1 MQFITKNVLRTTRK
15 QYMKQIIYNNKSIYC
30 YNNNIVVVN
39 NNKCNNNSNNNFQQF
54 FSTES
59 SANKETDDGLRS
71 VLNGIKEIKTNA
83 KANFDETVEIAIGLG
98 LDPRKPNQNLR
109 GSVTMPKGTGK
120 SERIAVFAQGE
131 KIEEAKNAG
140 AQLVG
145 GENLVDDILKGNIDF
160 TKCIAT
166 PDMMPIVGRVARI
179 LGPRGLMP
187 NPKSGTIT
195 MDVAGAIGA
204 ASQGQVEYR
213 VDKFGFLQAGF
224 GKVSFDDE
232 DLIENLR
239 ALMLAIVNNKPEG
252 AKGKYLRQAT
262 LSTTM
267 GKGVHLDVK
276 FLDASSPFFLR
287 EEDDEE
293 S

>member
-1 MQFITKNVLRTTRK
+1 MLTMRVVRKFAARSSIVPRVKINKTCSSSSYSFINDKQCYWKRSISTSVKINSEESADQFT
-15 QYMKQIIYNNKSIYC
+15 
-30 YNNNIVVVN
+30 
-39 NNKCNNNSNNNFQQF
+39 
-54 FSTES
+54 
-59 SANKETDDGLRS
+59 
-71 VLNGIKEIKTNA
+71 VLNGIRQVKSNA
-83 KANFDETVEIAIGLG
+83 KAKFDETVEIAIGLG

-120 SERIAVFAQGE
+120 SERIAVFAQGD
-131 KIEEAKNAG
+131 KIEEAKQAG
-140 AQLVG
+140 AALVG
-145 GENLVDDILKGNIDF
+145 GQNLVDEILGGKIDF

-166 PDMMPIVGRVARI
+166 PDMMPIVGRVARV

-213 VDKFGFLQAGF
+213 VDKFGYLQAGF
-224 GKVSFDDE
+224 GKVSFKDE
-232 DLIENLR
+232 DLVENLR

-252 AKGKYLRQAT
+252 AKGNYLRQAT

-267 GKGVHLDVK
+267 GKGVQLDVK
-276 FLDASSPFFLR
+276 FLDASTPFFLR
-287 EEDDEE
+287 EKDDGGKENDN
-293 S
+293 